1 MQLPIAELTN
11 DELHSPLRADEG
23 AVAQR
28 AVATDAIRPT
38 HAHTHTARAQAPEHR
53 NTALVSTRRRQHG
66 RNGDPNTDRNTLV
79 SRNGLNQQKILIS

>member
-1 MQLPIAELTN
+1 MQLPIAELTY
-11 DELHSPLRADEG
+11 DELHCPLGADEG

-53 NTALVSTRRRQHG
+53 NTALVSTR
-66 RNGDPNTDRNTLV
+66 DPTDATGV
-79 SRNGLNQQKILIS
+79 TGGGPTPD